1 MTYRDFQ
8 PAFCLQDLHICS
20 APTCTGTETH
30 LDIPLGWPQFCFTNL
45 IQRRMLYGEV
55 KNSAWERCVQPP
67 VQPEKNRSDRTTA
80 AEPGQSSERQSCPP
94 PSDRTREGEE
104 NPEAP
109 KKRGSSRVFSR
120 LEKAKARVQR
130 TSREAKAQRKPDM
143 RIRNPE
149 GYTRC

>member
-109 KKRGSSRVFSR
+109 KNGGAAASSVVWRRPKPGFKEHRERQRLNGS
-120 LEKAKARVQR
+120 LICA
-130 TSREAKAQRKPDM
+130 
-143 RIRNPE
+143 
-149 GYTRC
+149 